1 MCTDLQKKIYN
12 EHLKE
17 SRKSK
22 NLPFRIR
29 KNFEKLDST
38 TKLCLQ
44 KLEKFFVKHKDV
56 SINDFFKAGYFVY
69 PNDEYI
75 NLKFFTTLK
84 AINAYKIYKNS
95 PNNS

>member
-22 NLPFRIR
+22 NLPFKTR
-29 KNFEKLDST
+29 KKFEKLDDT

-44 KLEKFFVKHKDV
+44 KLEVFFKKHSDI
-56 SINDFFKAGYFVY
+56 SISEFFKASYFVY
-69 PNDEYI
+69 PNDEYL

-84 AINAYKIYKNS
+84 AINAYKIYKKS